1 MKRLILLL
9 NFACFALSVT
19 AQQNVIDTA
28 LKFYQGYREKKWV
41 VLKKAD
47 TTSSYTFGYIYID
60 TLDGFIFQKEGTF
73 KVGKK
78 NRYIR
83 EPADLKKH
91 FDRTA
96 LYPPRSFMMGSILLP
111 RPMASISDKH
121 FKELKIQAEPTWV
134 KPYYNYTDTLAY
146 NYSLACIYGNAS
158 YTYDAINYLQ
168 KIYKVNPHYIGVKQK
183 LEFGYYLGCQGVE
196 LKLAWAYNSLG
207 KYDESIAILNA
218 AIQYDPKNA
227 FFFYVLGWSYEC
239 KENWEMAISTYK
251 QGFQVMGAEKSDLK
265 KNLAGM
271 VSGNYIKLNKLKE
284 AENWAAISK
293 MSDPY
298 PNRGTP

>member
-9 NFACFALSVT
+9 NFACFAFSLH
-19 AQQNVIDTA
+19 AQQNVIDTT
-28 LKFYQGYREKKWV
+28 LKFYQGYQEKKWV

-83 EPADLKKH
+83 DSGNLKKH
-91 FDRTA
+91 FDRTV

-121 FKELKIQAEPTWV
+121 FKELKIQAEPDWV

-146 NYSLACIYGNAS
+146 NYRLACIYGNAS
-158 YTYDAINYLQ
+158 YTYDAIDYLQ

-183 LEFGYYLGCQGVE
+183 LEFGYYLGSQGVE
-196 LKLAWAYNSLG
+196 LKLAWAYNSLDQSD
-207 KYDESIAILNA
+207 KAITILNA
-218 AIQYDPKNA
+218 AIKHDAKNP
-227 FFFYVLGWSYEC
+227 FFFYVLGWSYELQ
-239 KENWEMAISTYK
+239 KNGEAAVNTYK
-251 QGFQVMGAEKSDLK
+251 QGLQLMGTETQLK
-265 KNLAGM
+265 ANLAYGI
-271 VSGNYIKLNKLKE
+271 SNSYQSLHRLEE
-284 AENWAAISK
+284 AKKWRAMGDQYNPHPGRV
-293 MSDPY
+293 D
-298 PNRGTP
+298 